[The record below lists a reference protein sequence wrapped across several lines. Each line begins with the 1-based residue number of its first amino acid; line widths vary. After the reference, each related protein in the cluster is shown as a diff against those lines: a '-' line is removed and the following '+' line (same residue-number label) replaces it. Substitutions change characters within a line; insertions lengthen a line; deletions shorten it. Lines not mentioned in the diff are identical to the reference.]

1 MCGRFT
7 QHLTWA
13 EIVELY
19 RLAGDVPALNLE
31 PRYNAAPSQAL
42 AVCRLDPGDP
52 EGGRAVA
59 RLRWGLIPFWA
70 EDAKIGYRTIN
81 ARIETVAEKPAFR
94 AAAKRRRCLVP
105 ADGWYEWRAEA
116 GGKQP
121 YLIAPAATPFSF
133 AGLWER
139 WDKGPEP
146 VESFTILVGPAAPEI
161 AAIHDR
167 MPMIVAAAD
176 YAAWLDPAT
185 PVADALDRV
194 RATAAGPFA
203 VRKVSRRVNSPAND
217 DPSVIDEV
225 A

>member
-13 EIVELY
+13 ELVELY
-19 RLAGDVPALNLE
+19 RLADDLPALNLA
-31 PRYNAAPSQAL
+31 PRYNAAPSQEL
-42 AVCRLDPGDP
+42 AACRLDPG
-52 EGGRAVA
+52 GARVIV

-70 EDAKIGYRTIN
+70 KDAKIGYRTIN

-94 AAAKRRRCLVP
+94 AAVARRRCLVP
-105 ADGWYEWRAEA
+105 ADGWYEWRAEP

-146 VESFTILVGPAAPEI
+146 VESFTILVGPAAPGI
-161 AAIHDR
+161 AGIHDR
-167 MPMIVAAAD
+167 MPMIVARDD
-176 YAAWLDPAT
+176 YAAWLDPET

-194 RATAAGPFA
+194 RATQAGPFA

-217 DPSVIDEV
+217 DPSVIEEV

>member
-19 RLAGDVPALNLE
+19 RLADALPALNLA
-31 PRYNAAPSQAL
+31 PRYNAAPSQEL
-42 AVCRLDPGDP
+42 AACRLDPG
-52 EGGRAVA
+52 GARVVV

-70 EDAKIGYRTIN
+70 KDAKIGYRTIN

-94 AAAKRRRCLVP
+94 AAVARRRCLVP
-105 ADGWYEWRAEA
+105 ADGWYEWRAEP

-121 YLIAPAATPFSF
+121 YLIAPAAAPFSF

-146 VESFTILVGPAAPEI
+146 VESFTILVGPAAPGI
-161 AAIHDR
+161 AGIHDR
-167 MPMIVAAAD
+167 MPMIVARDD

-185 PVADALDRV
+185 PVADALERV
-194 RATAAGPFA
+194 RATRAGPFA

-217 DPSVIDEV
+217 DPSVIEEV
-225 A
+225 G